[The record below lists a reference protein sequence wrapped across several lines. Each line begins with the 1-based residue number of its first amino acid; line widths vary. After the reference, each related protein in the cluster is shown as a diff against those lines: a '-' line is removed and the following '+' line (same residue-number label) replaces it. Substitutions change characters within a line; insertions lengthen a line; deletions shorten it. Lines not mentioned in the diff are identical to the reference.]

1 MKASAPVTSRRTR
14 TVRAVRGAHPGC
26 FALVMSTGIVSAA
39 LRQAGSPR
47 SSAVLLAI
55 AAGSFS
61 ALAVA
66 SAWRAAAFPA
76 DLRGDLACPGHGVY
90 LVAACDVPGTGSPAD
105 GQYAA
110 ALAAAGLLAQLG
122 LTCLVRAPGR
132 LATRIARDQRDHRS
146 WYLWSCGHPRTV
158 STAPA
163 SVIFSTRRKVATC
176 GAT

>member
-1 MKASAPVTSRRTR
+1 VKASAPVTGRRTR

-122 LTCLVRAPGR
+122 LTCLVPGR
-132 LATRIARDQRDHRS
+132 PAA
-146 WYLWSCGHPRTV
+146 WPRALPAI
-158 STAPA
+158 TAITA
-163 SVIFSTRRKVATC
+163 AGTC
-176 GAT
+176 GAVGTRGQCPPRQRL

>member
-1 MKASAPVTSRRTR
+1 MKASAPVTGRRTR

-110 ALAAAGLLAQLG
+110 ALAAAGLLARLG
-122 LTCLVRAPGR
+122 LTCLVPGR
-132 LATRIARDQRDHRS
+132 PAA
-146 WYLWSCGHPRTV
+146 WPRALPAI
-158 STAPA
+158 TAITA
-163 SVIFSTRRKVATC
+163 AGTC
-176 GAT
+176 GAVGTR

>member
-1 MKASAPVTSRRTR
+1 MKASAPVTGRRTR

-26 FALVMSTGIVSAA
+26 FALVMSTGSVTAA

-110 ALAAAGLLAQLG
+110 ALAAAGFH
-122 LTCLVRAPGR
+122 RH
-132 LATRIARDQRDHRS
+132 ARGQWRRRRVPPSEDQSAGQSAAGSDQR
-146 WYLWSCGHPRTV
+146 
-158 STAPA
+158 
-163 SVIFSTRRKVATC
+163 
-176 GAT
+176 